1 MNELLGTTLTE
12 LVASLRNKQA
22 SAVELMEAVLA
33 RIDATHADL
42 NAVVA
47 LHDRDRLIA
56 RLGEQGVASAP
67 GAISAHREPAYA
79 PWARGDLPATDQ
91 AARRSFLLPLYPQMT
106 EDEIAH
112 VTRSLAKGLEG

>member
-42 NAVVA
+42 
-47 LHDRDRLIA
+47 
-56 RLGEQGVASAP
+56 
-67 GAISAHREPAYA
+67 
-79 PWARGDLPATDQ
+79 
-91 AARRSFLLPLYPQMT
+91 
-106 EDEIAH
+106 
-112 VTRSLAKGLEG
+112 